1 MKYMDFDTGEVWTEE
16 EIQEVYKAEYELREQ
31 YPTFDDYLEHLIDLG
46 KQKVGGIVEIENWY
60 AVQYDHEDADWG
72 TGSYDLE
79 EAKEMCRE
87 NGYKLIA
94 VIDISGNNPVCV
106 DEIEM

>member
-1 MKYMDFDTGEVWTEE
+1 MRRIISVLFFSFIAMTMFAQKYKTINVVPDNASIIMRGSEV
-16 EIQEVYKAEYELREQ
+16 
-31 YPTFDDYLEHLIDLG
+31 
-46 KQKVGGIVEIENWY
+46 
-60 AVQYDHEDADWG
+60 G

-94 VIDISGNNPVCV
+94 VIDISGDDPVCV

>member
-1 MKYMDFDTGEVWTEE
+1 MKY
-16 EIQEVYKAEYELREQ
+16 
-31 YPTFDDYLEHLIDLG
+31 
-46 KQKVGGIVEIENWY
+46 WY
-60 AVQYDHEDADWG
+60 AVQYDREDTDWG

-94 VIDISGNNPVCV
+94 VIDVSGDDPVCV